1 MPHCRTTHCLAP
13 RLLLRR
19 VFPQPVTRFALFH
32 PIKHSLPG
40 TPACSARA
48 LPALLVF
55 EGFAVLLPSPSS
67 TPSSCACW
75 GPRFAGSPDP
85 GLTCNSPFP
94 QFAPFLTISVRPPR
108 PFRRQ
113 KPKERRQ
120 ERRLR
125 SEKRHSPVCCRGSR
139 GAEQPQWPRSGVSLD
154 GKSYTGGSPST
165 TGMPAGGSKTKSL
178 AGIGALGC

>member
-55 EGFAVLLPSPSS
+55 EGFAVLLLSPS
-67 TPSSCACW
+67 C
-75 GPRFAGSPDP
+75 RFARSRAH
-85 GLTCNSPFP
+85 L
-94 QFAPFLTISVRPPR
+94 QFTFSAIRPFLTISVRPPR